1 MDKNRTCFFT
11 GHRDIPEYVQHLINT
26 KLLETIDGLYDKG
39 YVNFICGGAVGF
51 DTMAAKAVL
60 ERKKE
65 LDIRLVLY
73 LPCKDQDKKFSPK
86 QKAEYQAIL
95 ESADEV
101 LVMYEHYVRGC
112 MHARNRKMADDSS
125 KCVAFCTEKTGGTA
139 YTVNYADKKGIEII
153 MI

>member
-11 GHRDIPEYVQHLINT
+11 GHRKIPEFVQHLIND
-26 KLLETIDGLYDKG
+26 KLLKTIDELYGKG

-51 DTMAAKAVL
+51 DTMAARAVL

-73 LPCKDQDKKFSPK
+73 LPCKDQDKSFSPE

-125 KCVAFCTEKTGGTA
+125 VCVAFCTEKTGGTA
-139 YTVNYADKKGIEII
+139 YTVNYADKKGVEII

>member
-26 KLLETIDGLYDKG
+26 KLLKTIDELYGKG

>member
-11 GHRDIPEYVQHLINT
+11 GHRDIPEYVQHLINA
-26 KLLETIDGLYDKG
+26 KLLETIDGLYGKG

>member
-51 DTMAAKAVL
+51 DTMAAKAVI

-65 LDIRLVLY
+65 LDIRLVLWY
-73 LPCKDQDKKFSPK
+73 YC
-86 QKAEYQAIL
+86 IL
-95 ESADEV
+95 
-101 LVMYEHYVRGC
+101 
-112 MHARNRKMADDSS
+112 
-125 KCVAFCTEKTGGTA
+125 
-139 YTVNYADKKGIEII
+139 
-153 MI
+153 

>member
-11 GHRDIPEYVQHLINT
+11 GHRDIPEYVQHLIND
-26 KLLETIDGLYDKG
+26 KLLKTIDELYGKG

-60 ERKKE
+60 ERKKD

-73 LPCKDQDKKFSPK
+73 LPCKDQDKSFSPE

-95 ESADEV
+95 ECADEV
-101 LVMYEHYVRGC
+101 LVMYDHYVRGC

>member
-1 MDKNRTCFFT
+1 MFYTCPAKIRT
-11 GHRDIPEYVQHLINT
+11 
-26 KLLETIDGLYDKG
+26 
-39 YVNFICGGAVGF
+39 
-51 DTMAAKAVL
+51 
-60 ERKKE
+60 
-65 LDIRLVLY
+65 
-73 LPCKDQDKKFSPK
+73 
-86 QKAEYQAIL
+86 KAEYQAIL
-95 ESADEV
+95 ECADEV